1 MDTNGDLFKTTLMG
15 GYDKEDVAEGIT
27 KIKDEAYTEKT
38 RLMATIKEKE
48 KTIKELTSKLNESK
62 QENEVLQRDIKEK
75 YQSYID
81 NYDTIGKL
89 VYDAQIRAQD
99 IIKDAEE
106 KSSQMLEQSHEKAN
120 QYLEGFQKEVDEK
133 VAEGEKRYQAVQ
145 EELGEMVGLVNQVQR
160 RFMEACKAVNR
171 IVSTQSEPAADLK
184 SKAFELESD
193 DIDDIFDDDDGELS
207 ESDHDIDT
215 SDKNI
220 DNTRKENKV

>member
-133 VAEGEKRYQAVQ
+133 VAEGEKRYQAEQ
-145 EELGEMVGLVNQVQR
+145 EELGEMV
-160 RFMEACKAVNR
+160 
-171 IVSTQSEPAADLK
+171 
-184 SKAFELESD
+184 
-193 DIDDIFDDDDGELS
+193 
-207 ESDHDIDT
+207 
-215 SDKNI
+215 
-220 DNTRKENKV
+220 

>member
-120 QYLEGFQKEVDEK
+120 QYLQGFQKEVDEK